1 SLSVDRVSVAR
12 EGDAH
17 HRAQGAGD
25 RRPAGARD
33 REVYGDAAAG
43 ASRES
48 AGGRRD
54 ARLGPGA
61 RHAPRRPS
69 RRGRRRRD
77 DRLHPEGCGRHE
89 AVPRGGCQ
97 GGARSHPAGADL
109 SMVARELSTAVARFA
124 MLLRRHGLPVTLI
137 HATDGVRALD
147 HLDIGD
153 RAELRLAFRTV
164 FVGRPE
170 EVPVFDRCFDAFWRA
185 ASAEEETPGLIQV
198 PPGEAREGDAL
209 LKSSSQKREGV
220 ALETWGEGDE
230 AGDTGD
236 TGEPLRVPSASE
248 SEALVGQDFST
259 FGADQLDEIL
269 RLTIKIARRLA
280 HRITRRRRPV
290 RRRGRVDLRRTLRA
304 NLTRGD
310 LIELRYRERKRKKVR
325 LVLLCDVSGSM
336 DLYSR
341 FLLQFLFALQN
352 VFGRVETFIF
362 STRLTRVTEL
372 LRGRSY
378 RQVLRRLTD
387 VRDWSG
393 GTRIGE
399 SFAQFNR
406 EWPHL
411 VDRRTIVIV
420 LSDGWDTG
428 EPDVLATELMRIKRR
443 AARLIWLNPLL
454 GNPSYEPLTRG
465 MAAAMPL
472 IDDFAAGHNL
482 AALRDL
488 AGKLHL

>member
-1 SLSVDRVSVAR
+1 
-12 EGDAH
+12 
-17 HRAQGAGD
+17 
-25 RRPAGARD
+25 
-33 REVYGDAAAG
+33 
-43 ASRES
+43 
-48 AGGRRD
+48 
-54 ARLGPGA
+54 
-61 RHAPRRPS
+61 
-69 RRGRRRRD
+69 
-77 DRLHPEGCGRHE
+77 
-89 AVPRGGCQ
+89 
-97 GGARSHPAGADL
+97 
-109 SMVARELSTAVARFA
+109 MARELSAAVARFA
-124 MLLRRHGLPVTLI
+124 TLLRRSGLPVTLVEV
-137 HATDGVRALD
+137 TDAVRALD
-147 HLDIGD
+147 HLDIAD
-153 RAELRLAFRTV
+153 RRELYLGLRAV
-164 FVGRPE
+164 FVTRPE
-170 EVPVFDRCFDAFWRA
+170 EVPPFDRCFEAFWRVA
-185 ASAEEETPGLIQV
+185 ANGEEDQSGFIPAPSLEDVENPGV
-198 PPGEAREGDAL
+198 V
-209 LKSSSQKREGV
+209 KSGQKRE
-220 ALETWGEGDE
+220 ALALDSWGEDE
-230 AGDTGD
+230 AAESGD
-236 TGEPLRVPSASE
+236 PLSVPLASE
-248 SEALVGQDFST
+248 AEGLVNQDFST
-259 FGADQLDEIL
+259 FGADQLDEL
-269 RLTIKIARRLA
+269 LKLTVKIARRLA
-280 HRITRRRRPV
+280 HRMSRRRRPV
-290 RRRGRVDLRRTLRA
+290 KRRGRVDLRRTLRA

-310 LIELRYRERKRKKVR
+310 LIELRFRERKRKKVR

-362 STRLTRVTEL
+362 STRLTRVSEY

-399 SFAQFNR
+399 SLAQFNR

-428 EPDVLATELMRIKRR
+428 EPDVLATELTRIKRR
-443 AARLIWLNPLL
+443 AARVIWLNPLL

-465 MAAAMPL
+465 MAAALPL